1 MRAPSTHAAVDAGS
15 WEGLPCREGRSL
27 PSARLALSTSIHSV
41 TLSST
46 LHHTSAAVAA
56 KHPRGAVFRKC
67 GPAWTRRETQHRAT
81 PRVSTCPRA
90 AGDCSGWLHC
100 MCVCGGVGLPR
111 VCSLRL
117 LSLCVECVS
126 FPCFLSD
133 RVWMLECV
141 RVVPCC
147 LPLLSPLVFFLF
159 VSAARVQ
166 SDDRGCWLC
175 GMKMRL
181 SEL

>member
-1 MRAPSTHAAVDAGS
+1 VLPPELVFHGALSPLRAGTFHEVICDFAHFPLGLGSPTCEPPPPHAGEAVGS
-15 WEGLPCREGRSL
+15 WEGLPCREARSL

-46 LHHTSAAVAA
+46 LHHTSAAGAA

-100 MCVCGGVGLPR
+100 MCVWGRGAAAGLFSASSLSVCR
-111 VCSLRL
+111 V
-117 LSLCVECVS
+117 
-126 FPCFLSD
+126 CFLS
-133 RVWMLECV
+133 
-141 RVVPCC
+141 
-147 LPLLSPLVFFLF
+147 LF
-159 VSAARVQ
+159 PF
-166 SDDRGCWLC
+166 
-175 GMKMRL
+175 
-181 SEL
+181 